1 MHFWSKS
8 RKIKPRNEKKITGVF
23 YKHRQYPLE
32 YSIGSVTNIEFE
44 LNEFASR
51 DHFQMGE
58 I

>member
-8 RKIKPRNEKKITGVF
+8 RKIKPRNEKKTGVF
-23 YKHRQYPLE
+23 YKHRQYHLE